1 MARPLRR
8 LGTATLLTLFVVI
21 LIRGAAGA
29 QEIAE
34 VRWIQ
39 VADHSVQL
47 ADGWLPVEAAPDESR
62 LFSAIAEPLLQ
73 RLLGTPPPVLLSVR
87 DMTAAEA
94 AAGGARAIAASLIVG
109 GLAEDAILGLRRIT
123 EADRLSVPP
132 RFVVDTIVS
141 MRSAWI
147 DKRPATRFELAL
159 RQRDV
164 VFGIAFPQVDRTDA
178 IAVIA
183 FVAPLSEAD
192 RFRREIDAMLDSLRF
207 GVPEIDADL
216 SEGATT
222 LQAIAETIRTL
233 LWGSVRDQD
242 PLTWARR
249 LVVMAVIFCLIFA
262 ATLRLAGHAV
272 QRLRQ
277 SRGGTDRG
285 DEELLPVR
293 SQLFLLP
300 IAFFSIS
307 VTALIVMWLM
317 GL

>member
-1 MARPLRR
+1 MARPFRR
-8 LGTATLLTLFVVI
+8 VGTATLLAFFVSI

-34 VRWIQ
+34 VRWLQ
-39 VADHSVQL
+39 AADHSVQL
-47 ADGWLPVEAAPDESR
+47 AEGWLPVEPDPDESER
-62 LFSAIAEPLLQ
+62 FSAIAEPLLQ
-73 RLLGTPPPVLLSVR
+73 RLLGTPPPVLLSLR
-87 DMTAAEA
+87 ELTAAA
-94 AAGGARAIAASLIVG
+94 FADGTARAVAATMIVG
-109 GLAEDAILGLRRIT
+109 GLAEDAILGLRRISD
-123 EADRLSVPP
+123 ADRLSVPP

-159 RQRDV
+159 RQRNI
-164 VFGIAFPQVDRTDA
+164 VFGIVFPQVDRTDA
-178 IAVIA
+178 LAVIA
-183 FVAPLSEAD
+183 FVAPISEAD

-207 GVPEIDADL
+207 GVPDVDADL

-222 LQAIAETIRTL
+222 LQAIAETIRAL
-233 LWGSVRDQD
+233 LWGSVKDQD

-249 LVVMAVIFCLIFA
+249 LAVMAVIFCLIFA

-272 QRLRQ
+272 RRLRQ
-277 SRGGTDRG
+277 SRGATDSG